1 MPWSV
6 SDLPDS
12 VKNKT
17 WSAHQKEIFVHAA
30 NAALKEYGDDGKAIA
45 VGTAA
50 ADYAEEKK
58 NAAQYPQILYCRHMQ
73 PGVVWYEGSKAKG
86 IEPEMVWIDADA
98 MKQSIPSMA
107 AKPVFVYHQSV
118 PLNEVEDEADGYV
131 IEAFYNELDGWLW
144 AKFLITSDEA
154 HEAIKKH
161 WSVSNAYL
169 PREWDGGGQH
179 LNVDYNRKI
188 RNYEFTHLAIV
199 PNPRYEEAKI
209 FTPEEYKAYQ
219 ASKKKELEELHN
231 SKPIKPEN
239 GIMFFRNNKQEIKA
253 GDTIL
258 DTDFTEIT
266 NADGTKEV
274 VTVGDLKK
282 AKEEANKLA
291 KEKENA
297 KKNEKMVDDDEEVE
311 VDGEKVNMGELKKCY
326 TNMKKN
332 SEKKNEETPEAKK
345 AREELENA
353 EAEEKKKAEEKA
365 KEEEKEN
372 AKRFQEFLNAGGK
385 SNTKPKNVETQ
396 QDKLKRGQ
404 DRY

>member
-50 ADYAEEKK
+50 ADHAEEKK
-58 NAAQYPQILYCRHMQ
+58 NASQMPKIFYCKHMMPGIVGYENENIL
-73 PGVVWYEGSKAKG
+73 V
-86 IEPEMVWIDADA
+86 DADA
-98 MKQSIPSMA
+98 MKQSAPSMVG
-107 AKPVFVYHQSV
+107 KPIYVQHQKV
-118 PLNEVEDEADGYV
+118 DLANLHEADGFV
-131 IEAFYNELDGWLW
+131 VECFYNELDGWLW
-144 AKFLITSDEA
+144 AKMLIISDEGQKVVA
-154 HEAIKKH
+154 NG
-161 WSVSNAYL
+161 WSVSNAYV
-169 PREWDGGGQH
+169 PVEWSESGQH
-179 LNVDYNRKI
+179 LNVDYDRKI

-219 ASKKKELEELHN
+219 AKKKQELDELQN
-231 SKPIKPEN
+231 SKPIKSEN

-266 NADGTKEV
+266 NADGSKEIV
-274 VTVGDLKK
+274 SVGDLKK

-291 KEKENA
+291 KENA

-385 SNTKPKNVETQ
+385 NTSKPKNVETQ
-396 QDKLKRGQ
+396 MDKLKRGQ